1 MLPAPVSGSGLRHVR
16 IVGCWFQVDGG
27 EEGGGM
33 RRKVKGQVSIKRI
46 KKDREGIDTL
56 KVKKM

>member
-27 EEGGGM
+27 EEGGGDAEE
-33 RRKVKGQVSIKRI
+33 SKRTSFN
-46 KKDREGIDTL
+46 KKD
-56 KVKKM
+56 